1 MSVAIISRLAVAIA
15 LVQTATSKEARP
27 FPEAGPFLEAVRM
40 NLARS
45 QEAQN
50 LFAYK
55 ERRTDLN
62 LNPFGR
68 LGTSGVR
75 VTEVTPVEDG
85 KALMMRVVE
94 RNGSPVT
101 DSEPVRRPIRMSG
114 RGRRVVED
122 VAATLDV
129 SINRREHVDGRDAIV
144 AVFKAKADAKPQ
156 TREGRIARNFT
167 GEIRIDELTRE
178 VTRVDATATD
188 DVSFG
193 YGMLAR
199 LNKGATV
206 TLRREMVQG
215 NLWLPVAMRFDGEG
229 RALLLRKLRIHFAVD
244 WFDYRRV
251 GAGL

>member
-1 MSVAIISRLAVAIA
+1 MSLALVSRLVVALA
-15 LVQTATSKEARP
+15 LLQSAAAKDVRP
-27 FPEAGPFLEAVRM
+27 FPEPAPFFEAVRM

-45 QEAQN
+45 QDDQK

-75 VTEVTPVEDG
+75 VTEVTPVEG
-85 KALMMRVVE
+85 GNAVMLRVVE
-94 RNGSPVT
+94 RNGKPVSDT
-101 DSEPVRRPIRMSG
+101 EPVRRPVRTST
-114 RGRRVVED
+114 RGRRIVDD
-122 VAATLDV
+122 VADTLNV
-129 SINRREHVDGRDAIV
+129 SINRRERLGGRDAIV
-144 AVFKAKADAKPQ
+144 AVFTAKADAKPQ
-156 TREGRIARNFT
+156 TREGRIASNFS
-167 GEIRIDELTRE
+167 GEIWIDELSRE
-178 VTRVDATATD
+178 VARVDAKAIE

-193 YGMLAR
+193 YGGMLAR

-215 NLWLPVAMRFDGEG
+215 NLWLPVSMRFDGEG
-229 RALLLRKLRIHFAVD
+229 RALLLRRLTINFAVD

-251 GAGL
+251 L